1 MRADVIA
8 TFRRLCLMGLSWVAL
23 VVCGTVQVAKG
34 DGPGGSEREVEF
46 LKRQVQYLA
55 DELAGA
61 RAESD
66 ALKARLDR
74 KRFDEAGGAGT
85 ETAFD
90 QVEGWGKDYK
100 ILEINEELGI
110 AVLKAGRRQGIRP
123 GLQFAVMRGDRA
135 IARLRVIDVRETI
148 AGAVLEKIHGGSIG
162 AHDRAVLVTGT
173 RE

>member
-1 MRADVIA
+1 M
-8 TFRRLCLMGLSWVAL
+8 WVAL
-23 VVCGTVQVAKG
+23 VVGCVGQAASG
-34 DGPGGSEREVEF
+34 DGANGVEPEVEV
-46 LKRQVQYLA
+46 LRRQVQYLA
-55 DELAGA
+55 DALAGA

-74 KRFDEAGGAGT
+74 KRFEEAGGAGA
-85 ETAFD
+85 EIAFE

-135 IARLRVIDVRETI
+135 IAKLRVIDVRETI
-148 AGAVLEKIHGGSIG
+148 AGAVVDKSHGTSIR
-162 AHDRAVLVTGT
+162 AQDRAVLVAGT